1 MRKFLTIALSFF
13 MLFEFVTSTFA
24 HPGKLDKNGGHTCH
38 TNCEKYGLKK
48 GQYHYH
54 KQKKQQSH
62 QSKKIALPAI
72 KVNSK
77 HTVKVNRVID
87 GDTVE
92 VQFKNKAVATV
103 RLIGVNNPE
112 TVHPSKPVEKYGK
125 EASNYTKLIKP
136 SH

>member
-1 MRKFLTIALSFF
+1 

-125 EASNYTKLIKP
+125 EASN
-136 SH
+136 